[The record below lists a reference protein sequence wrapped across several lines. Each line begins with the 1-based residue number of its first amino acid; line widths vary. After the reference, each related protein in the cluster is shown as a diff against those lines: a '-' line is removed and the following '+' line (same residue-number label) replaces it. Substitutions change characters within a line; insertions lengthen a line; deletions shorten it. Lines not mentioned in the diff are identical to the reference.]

1 METKG
6 TDTNGGTSKASG
18 QNKAK
23 LRKILYIICLV
34 LLAIVAFRKWSRK
47 TEAGTAEIIGGAD
60 KPTVAVLLP
69 DAEEAGTAA
78 QAVESAGPEAPP
90 PVTPVLADSPEQTE
104 AAPPDDASAPLPPP
118 GWCGLNGGPP
128 LLEEITE
135 DTPTPSLPVTGAY
148 TSKEDV
154 ALYIHLYGKLPG
166 NFITKAEAK
175 KLGWGDRYG
184 SVDDAAPGKSIG
196 GDRFGNREGLLP
208 KKTGRTYTECD
219 IDTRGKKS
227 RGAKRIVLSNDGLVY
242 YTGDHYETFEL
253 LYGSE

>member
-1 METKG
+1 MERKATDKKG
-6 TDTNGGTSKASG
+6 GKDW
-18 QNKAK
+18 NKT
-23 LRKILYIICLV
+23 RKILSIICLV
-34 LLAIVAFRKWSRK
+34 LLAIVAVRSWMRK

-78 QAVESAGPEAPP
+78 QAGESAGPEAPP

-118 GWCGLNGGPP
+118 GWCGLNGGTP

-154 ALYIHLYGKLPG
+154 ALYIHLYGHLPE

-175 KLGWGDRYG
+175 KLGWGDTYG

-219 IDTRGKKS
+219 IGTMGKKS
-227 RGAKRIVLSNDGLVY
+227 RGAKRIVFSNDGLVY

>member
-6 TDTNGGTSKASG
+6 TDTNGGTSKAGG

-34 LLAIVAFRKWSRK
+34 LLAIVAVRSWMRK
-47 TEAGTAEIIGGAD
+47 TEAGTSELIGGAD

-78 QAVESAGPEAPP
+78 QAGESAGPEAPP

-104 AAPPDDASAPLPPP
+104 APAAGQEAPPAQDAVAESHSAQAPPATSP
-118 GWCGLNGGPP
+118 S
-128 LLEEITE
+128 
-135 DTPTPSLPVTGAY
+135 PSLPASGQY

-175 KLGWGDRYG
+175 KLGWGDTYG

-227 RGAKRIVLSNDGLVY
+227 RGAKRIVFSNDGLVY

>member
-1 METKG
+1 MERKATDKKG
-6 TDTNGGTSKASG
+6 GKDW
-18 QNKAK
+18 NKT
-23 LRKILYIICLV
+23 RKILSIICLV
-34 LLAIVAFRKWSRK
+34 LLAIVAVRSWMRK

-69 DAEEAGTAA
+69 DEGESSTAA
-78 QAVESAGPEAPP
+78 HSNESAGPEAPP

-118 GWCGLNGGPP
+118 DWCGLNGGTP

-154 ALYIHLYGKLPG
+154 ALYIHLYGHLPE

-175 KLGWGDRYG
+175 KLGWGDTYG

-219 IDTRGKKS
+219 IGTMGKKS
-227 RGAKRIVLSNDGLVY
+227 RGAKRIVFSNDGLVY